1 MQFKNVRV
9 FATQSQREK
18 KLLAKARKRKDIIY
32 GGQSIK
38 AQIGIFA
45 RPTSDFDIFTKQ
57 PKKAAMNTEKDFDRI
72 VGFDYFYTKPAK
84 HPGTWK
90 VKGRGVD
97 LRKGTRDDE
106 ETVDYSKYP
115 RPKPKVIMI
124 NGVQYRKLSQ
134 EKKAKYK
141 AIRDPKYK
149 FRKAKDT
156 EDVNRINLS
165 KSMLPNIQIG
175 IKRLKLPKR
184 F

>member
-18 KLLAKARKRKDIIY
+18 KLLAKARERKDIIY

-124 NGVQYRKLSQ
+124 NGVMYRRLSG
-134 EKKAKYK
+134 EIAGKKR
-141 AIRDPKYK
+141 AIKDPNYA
-149 FRKAKDT
+149 FRHDKDIA
-156 EDVNRINLS
+156 DLNRIRLY
-165 KSMLPNIQIG
+165 KKKLPNIQNK
-175 IKRLKLPKR
+175 IKKFKIPKIR
-184 F
+184 